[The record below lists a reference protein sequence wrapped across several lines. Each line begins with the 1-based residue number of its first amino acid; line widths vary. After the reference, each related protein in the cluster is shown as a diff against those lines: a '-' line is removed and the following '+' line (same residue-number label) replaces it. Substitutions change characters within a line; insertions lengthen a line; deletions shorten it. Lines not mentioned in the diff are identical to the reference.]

1 MNRFVVAVSTV
12 ALLATG
18 CSTHPAKQSEPEPA
32 NGTAGKAASKSTGHV
47 GDTLDLTRAD
57 GSKVAVTVTQ
67 IINPATVSNGKAEA
81 GKTYVATKLTIADIG
96 TTEVEGAVNV
106 NVSLIGSDNQSY
118 AADLNDVTECTNF
131 DAGTFDLG
139 AGESATGCV
148 VFALP
153 HGVTPAKVQYKPSA
167 GFADDSGEW
176 LIS

>member
-1 MNRFVVAVSTV
+1 MNRFVATVSAV
-12 ALLATG
+12 ALLATA
-18 CSTHPAKQSEPEPA
+18 CSGHTAKESEPESA
-32 NGTAGKAASKSTGHV
+32 QGDATHAASKSAGHV

-67 IINPATVSNGKAEA
+67 IINPATVTNGKAEA
-81 GKTYVATKLTIADIG
+81 DKTYVATKLTIADTG

-131 DAGTFDLG
+131 DSGTFHLG
-139 AGESATGCV
+139 PGQSAAGCV

-153 HGVTPAKVQYKPSA
+153 QGVTPAKVQYKPSA

-176 LIS
+176 LVS